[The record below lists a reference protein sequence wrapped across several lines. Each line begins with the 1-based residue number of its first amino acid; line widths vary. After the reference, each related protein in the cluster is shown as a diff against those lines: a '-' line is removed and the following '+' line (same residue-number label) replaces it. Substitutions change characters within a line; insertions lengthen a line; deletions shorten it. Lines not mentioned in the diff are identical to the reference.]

1 MFKVMFKKSAIKG
14 MKKMPMKLR
23 QKMQDEIETIAKDP
37 AKYSGNWKPLTGSDY
52 WRLRV
57 GGYRAICNIQE
68 DVLMLLV
75 IKVGPRGDIYK

>member
-1 MFKVMFKKSAIKG
+1 MLKVLYKKSAIKG

-23 QKMQDEIETIAKDP
+23 QKIQDEIETIAKDP
-37 AKYSGNWKPLTGSDY
+37 EKYRGNWKPLTGSDY

-57 GGYRAICNIQE
+57 GGYRAICNVQKG
-68 DVLMLLV
+68 VLILLV